1 MPIPADLRERIPE
14 YAIDYPNVESGHDAR
29 REAML
34 VADAIVVGTGAG
46 GAVGAALLAEAGL
59 DVLMI
64 EEGSLEK
71 TDSFSTSIPEM
82 IRRLYRDGGTTMIL
96 GRPGIIFAE
105 GRCVGGST
113 VINGGMC
120 WRTPARILERWEREE
135 SLPDIGPTAMETFF
149 AEVER
154 EVNPEVNQPDT
165 FGSHGRLFAEG
176 ARKLG
181 WNASPNLR
189 NMRRCV
195 GLNNCAFGCPTG
207 AKRSMLV
214 TYVPRA
220 LRAGARLL
228 ADARVSRVLFDNA
241 RAVGVRGCFVG
252 ANRLPTYGFS
262 AYAPMVIVAAGAR
275 HSVGILKRSGL
286 GGRWLGHNLTTHPN
300 AKVVGIFDARLDA
313 WRGAHQVYQIHDFLE
328 QGILIG
334 YGMIQPGL
342 LAAMLPGSGEAN
354 AELMSLY
361 NHFFPVGCLIEDS
374 GTGRVVLG
382 PGGEPQMI
390 YCLNRK
396 DCGTLQEGVAKT
408 TELLFAAG
416 ARRVLLPFADLPE
429 AKSPDDV
436 RRIRSRA
443 PRPGGVD
450 LMTVHIMGSARMGV
464 DARRGVTDAFGRVF
478 GVDGLYVADAS
489 LFPGPIGVNPQE
501 TIMALV
507 ARNARRWIE
516 TDTPR
521 LRLWR
526 GSPVRTGHA

>member
-14 YAIDYPNVESGHDAR
+14 YAIDYPNVESGRDAR

-34 VADAIVVGTGAG
+34 VADAIVVGSGAG
-46 GAVGAALLAEAGL
+46 GAVAAALLAEAGL
-59 DVLMI
+59 EVLMI

-71 TDSFSTSIPEM
+71 TDSFSTDVPEM
-82 IRRLYRDGGTTMIL
+82 IRRLYRDAGATMIL
-96 GRPGIIFAE
+96 GRPGMIFAE

-113 VINGGMC
+113 VINGGMY
-120 WRTPARILERWEREE
+120 WRAPDRILERWEREE
-135 SLPDIGPTAMETFF
+135 RLPAIGPGAMEPFF
-149 AEVER
+149 TEVER
-154 EVNPEVNQPDT
+154 KAHPETNLPDT
-165 FGSHGRLFAEG
+165 FGRHGVLFAEG
-176 ARKLG
+176 AGKLG
-181 WNASPNLR
+181 WNATPNLR
-189 NMRRCV
+189 NMRRCT

-207 AKRSMLV
+207 AKQSMLV

-228 ADARVSRVLFDNA
+228 ADARVSRIRFDNA

-252 ANRLPTYGFS
+252 ANRRPTYGFS

-275 HSVGILKRSGL
+275 HTVGILKRSGL
-286 GGRWLGHNLTTHPN
+286 CGRWLGRNLTTHPN

-334 YGMIQPGL
+334 YAMIQPGL
-342 LAAMLPGSGEAN
+342 LAATLPGPIQAN

-361 NHFFPVGCLIEDS
+361 NHFLPVGCLIEDT
-374 GTGRVVLG
+374 GTGRVLLG
-382 PGGEPQMI
+382 PDGEPHMI

-396 DCGTLQEGVAKT
+396 DCATLHEGVAKT

-429 AKSPDDV
+429 ATSPDDV
-436 RRIRSRA
+436 GRIRSR
-443 PRPGGVD
+443 PPSPNGME

-464 DARRGVTDAFGRVF
+464 DARRGATDAFGRVF

-507 ARNARRWIE
+507 ARNTRRWIE
-516 TDTPR
+516 TDAQR
-521 LRLWR
+521 LHRWR
-526 GSPVRTGHA
+526 RGPLGAGHA